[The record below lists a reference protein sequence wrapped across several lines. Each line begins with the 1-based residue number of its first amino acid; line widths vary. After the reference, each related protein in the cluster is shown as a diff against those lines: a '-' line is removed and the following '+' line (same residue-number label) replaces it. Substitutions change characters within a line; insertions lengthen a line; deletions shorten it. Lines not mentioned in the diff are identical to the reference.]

1 MKLINELDLS
11 LDSLWLRKSALFS
24 LIVELIKLQRIGL
37 DVTKINFREFLE
49 QLENTIIGDKNK
61 DKTTNYYAKFYN
73 YIYQGTA
80 GKPGRTFRGE
90 LISTEI
96 TKAVKGK

>member
-73 YIYQGTA
+73 YIYQGT
-80 GKPGRTFRGE
+80 FRGE